1 MSISLSNPYQPHYLL
16 PPNTVTQT
24 PPPIL
29 QPNNALSPPGNPFF
43 PEIKPV
49 VPGQEAMF
57 PWQPPTEHNFA
68 SQQVYQNPNAG
79 SDGVVRIDSELSSSD
94 VVELDDTKANS
105 EDVAQEV
112 EIAPINPGETA
123 AKSLTINLGA
133 KDSLRPVEASVTD
146 IQASGQ
152 KLTLSFMQT
161 SSMHRGSRDIKIIFP
176 ERSLEKITKV
186 LDIKQKDQLLVL
198 LKKDQNKGTL
208 AKSLADLLES
218 LGQKASPKTS
228 Q

>member
-43 PEIKPV
+43 REIKPV
-49 VPGQEAMF
+49 VPVYMF

-94 VVELDDTKANS
+94 VVELDDTKANP

-133 KDSLRPVEASVTD
+133 KDSLRPVEASVTH
-146 IQASGQ
+146 IEARGQ

-161 SSMHRGSRDIKIIFP
+161 SSMHRGSRDIKISFP

-186 LDIKQKDQLLVL
+186 LDIKQKYQLLVL

-208 AKSLADLLES
+208 AKFLPNLLES